1 MCLILFSLHAHP
13 RFSLVVAANR
23 DEFYA
28 RRALPVHRW
37 RDLVGVVAGRDL
49 TAGGTWMGLHSSGRF
64 AALTNFRDPSAMRP
78 DKKSRG
84 ELVTGF
90 LAGQTSN
97 EGYLEETLRPSG
109 SQYNGYS
116 MLFGQLGGPLTVHS
130 NVGGPSGFVVP
141 GIHGLSNHFLDTP
154 WPKVVRGKELLSD
167 VLANHSDPHQLRTR
181 MLEMLRDPT
190 PASDE
195 QLPSTGVGLEMERA
209 LSSMFIRMPDKG
221 YGTRCSTVILV
232 ERSGQVWFSERVYS
246 AGTDESVTK
255 TVTLRIPVR

>member
-1 MCLILFSLHAHP
+1 MCLILFALDAHP

-37 RDLVGVVAGRDL
+37 KDLEGVVAGRDL
-49 TAGGTWMGLHSSGRF
+49 TAGGTWTGLHRSGRF

-78 DKKSRG
+78 DRKSRG

-90 LAGQTSN
+90 LAGQSSN

-109 SQYNGYS
+109 PQYNGYS
-116 MLFGQLGGPLTVHS
+116 MLFGQLGGPLTVHC
-130 NVGGPSGFVVP
+130 NVGGTSGPVGS
-141 GIHGLSNHFLDTP
+141 GIHGLSNHVLDTP
-154 WPKVVRGKELLSD
+154 WPKVVRGKKLLTA
-167 VLANHSDPHQLRTR
+167 VLANHEDPHELRTR
-181 MLEMLRDPT
+181 ILEMLRDSA
-190 PASDE
+190 PASDD

-209 LSSMFIRMPDKG
+209 LSSMFIRMPEKG

-232 ERSGQVWFSERVYS
+232 EKSGQVWFSERVYS
-246 AGTDESVTK
+246 AGTDESATK